1 MPNHN
6 NIKKQQIED
15 LIELNDEL
23 ENYFQN
29 TIIPQLFVDANM
41 RLRKFTPPA
50 MKQFSFSPGDIGK
63 PMEQLIDNIRYSTII
78 ENVKEVIDSGEI
90 LEKEIQTT
98 DFRWFQMNI
107 IPYLV
112 QKTKKTNGVI
122 ITFVD
127 VTDR

>member
-1 MPNHN
+1 
-6 NIKKQQIED
+6 
-15 LIELNDEL
+15 
-23 ENYFQN
+23 
-29 TIIPQLFVDANM
+29 
-41 RLRKFTPPA
+41 
-50 MKQFSFSPGDIGK
+50 SPGDIGK

-127 VTDR
+127 VTDRMNVLKELERLNAAHETFIYSVSHDLKGPLGNIEGLVHDLIETTELLVEKGMDME